1 MQQSPQGAAHPLDR
15 DDPLAGFREAFELP
29 PGVIYLDGNSLGP
42 PPLAALED
50 LNEAAQEAWGQGLVR
65 SWNTAGWIDAPL
77 QLGDQLAGLIG
88 AEAGEVIVAD
98 STSVNLFKLLVAALQ
113 ARPGRKVV
121 LSEPGDFP
129 TDLYMAEGAVRTL
142 GGGRRLAL
150 AEPEALEA
158 AIGPD
163 TAVLMLGHVHYKSGR
178 VRDMAGLTARA
189 QAAGAL
195 VLWDLSHSGGVL
207 PVDLNGCNVD
217 LAVGCGYKYLSGGP
231 GAPAYLFVAKRHQDS
246 LISPLGGWMGHAQPF
261 AFEDGYAPAQGI
273 RRFACGTPPILSL
286 TALQAGVALARR
298 AGPERLAAKARALGD
313 LFITTVEAGPA
324 KDALSLASPRDAGQR
339 GGQVSFRHP
348 QAYAIVQALIARG
361 VIGDF
366 RAPDICRFG
375 FSPLFLSFEA
385 VEQGARLLGE
395 VVAQKLYEDPAY
407 SVRTAVT

>member
-1 MQQSPQGAAHPLDR
+1 MTHSLDR
-15 DDPLAGFREAFELP
+15 EDPLAGFREAFALP
-29 PGVIYLDGNSLGP
+29 EGVIYLDGNSLGP

-50 LNEAAQEAWGQGLVR
+50 LNEAAQEAWGEGLVR
-65 SWNTAGWIDAPL
+65 SWNTAGWIDAPVV
-77 QLGDQLAGLIG
+77 LGDQLAGLIG
-88 AEAGEVIVAD
+88 AQPGEVIVAD
-98 STSVNLFKLLVAALQ
+98 STSVNLYKLLVAALQ
-113 ARPGRKVV
+113 ARPDRRVV

-129 TDLYMAEGAVRTL
+129 TDLYMAEGAIRTL

-150 AEPEALEA
+150 REPEALES

-163 TAVLMLGHVHYKSGR
+163 TAVLLLGHVHYKSGR
-178 VRDMAGLTARA
+178 VRDMAGLTAKA

-246 LISPLGGWMGHAQPF
+246 LVSPLGGWMGHAQPF
-261 AFEDGYAPAQGI
+261 AFEDAYAPAQGI

-313 LFITTVEAGPA
+313 LFIATVEAGPA
-324 KDALSLASPRDAGQR
+324 AKLLSLASPRDAAGR

-348 QAYAIVQALIARG
+348 EAYAIVQALIARG

-375 FSPLFLSFEA
+375 FSPLFLSFEE
-385 VEQGARLLGE
+385 VEAGARMLGE
-395 VVAQKLYEDPAY
+395 VVAGKLYEDPAY
-407 SVRTAVT
+407 SVRAAVT

>member
-1 MQQSPQGAAHPLDR
+1 MSHPFDR
-15 DDPLAGFREAFELP
+15 DDPLANFREAFALP
-29 PGVIYLDGNSLGP
+29 EGVIYLDGNSLGP
-42 PPLAALED
+42 PPLAAIED
-50 LNEAAQEAWGQGLVR
+50 LNEAAQDAWGHGLVR
-65 SWNTAGWIDAPL
+65 SWNTAGWIDSPTR
-77 QLGDQLAGLIG
+77 LGDRLAELIG
-88 AEAGEVIVAD
+88 AGPGEVIVAD
-98 STSVNLFKLLVAALQ
+98 STSVNLFKLLVAAMQ
-113 ARPGRKVV
+113 ARPERQVI

-142 GGGRRLAL
+142 GGGRRLEL
-150 AEPEALEA
+150 RDPEDLEA

-163 TAVLMLGHVHYKSGR
+163 TAVLLLGHVHYKSGR
-178 VRDMAGLTARA
+178 VRDMAGLTAKA

-207 PVDLNGCNVD
+207 PVQLNACNVD

-231 GAPAYLFVAKRHQDS
+231 GAPAFLFVAKRHQDS
-246 LISPLGGWMGHAQPF
+246 LVSPLGGWMGHAQPF
-261 AFEDGYAPAQGI
+261 AFEDGYAPAEGI

-286 TALQAGVALARR
+286 TALEAGVSLALR

-313 LFITTVEAGPA
+313 LFIATVEAGPA
-324 KDALSLASPRDAGQR
+324 AGALTLASPRAAAER
-339 GGQVSFRHP
+339 GGQVSFHHP

-375 FSPLFLSFEA
+375 FSPLFLSFA
-385 VEQGARLLGE
+385 QVEEGARMLGE
-395 VVAQKLYEDPAY
+395 VVAGKLYEDPAY

>member
-1 MQQSPQGAAHPLDR
+1 MSAFGSRAEDLDR
-15 DDPLAGFREAFELP
+15 DDPLADFREAFALP
-29 PGVIYLDGNSLGP
+29 EGVIYLDGNSLGP

-50 LNEAAQEAWGQGLVR
+50 LNEAAHEAWGQGLVR
-65 SWNTAGWIDAPL
+65 SWNTAGWIDAPTR
-77 QLGDQLAGLIG
+77 LGDRLAGLIG
-88 AEAGEVIVAD
+88 ADPGEVIVAD

-113 ARPGRKVV
+113 ARPERTVV

-129 TDLYMAEGAVRTL
+129 TDLYMAQGAVRTL
-142 GGGRRLAL
+142 GGGRRLDL
-150 AEPEALEA
+150 REPEDLEA
-158 AIGPD
+158 ALGPD
-163 TAVLMLGHVHYKSGR
+163 TAVLLLGHVHYKSGR

-207 PVDLNGCNVD
+207 PVELNACNVD
-217 LAVGCGYKYLSGGP
+217 LAVGCTYKYLSGGP

-261 AFEDGYAPAQGI
+261 AFEDGYAPAEGI

-286 TALQAGVALARR
+286 TGLEAGAALALR
-298 AGPERLAAKARALGD
+298 AGPARLAAKARALGD
-313 LFITTVEAGPA
+313 LFIEVIEAGPA
-324 KDALSLASPRDAGQR
+324 AAALSLASPRDSGER

-375 FSPLFLSFEA
+375 FSPLFLSFAEVEA
-385 VEQGARLLGE
+385 AAEMLGE
-395 VVAQKLYEDPAY
+395 VVAERVYEDPAY